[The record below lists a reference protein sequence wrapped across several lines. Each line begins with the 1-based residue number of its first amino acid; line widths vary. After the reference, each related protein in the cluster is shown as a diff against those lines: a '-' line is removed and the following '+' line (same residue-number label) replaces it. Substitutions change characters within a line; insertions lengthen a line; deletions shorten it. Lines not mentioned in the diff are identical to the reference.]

1 MPNSSNHINDENW
14 PHDLAFL
21 LYDCS
26 RLLRRRIDERMASLE
41 LREAQWRVVGLLSR
55 SEGLTQTELATL
67 LGMQKAPLGEQLDRL
82 EASDWIERRR
92 DQHDRRA
99 NRLYIGPACLNNAEA
114 INQRFAQLVEEIQKD
129 IPPDDWLDLQ
139 NLLDELAASFAAA
152 TTQRTLGRLHF
163 VSNLHLIGLISRQL
177 RKQFDGEL
185 KKLGTSRSQWLVLS
199 AVMYNPGIS
208 QRDLGK
214 RLDMAKA
221 PLGQVLSQLVKRHWL
236 ARHCDPTDKRRNQLT
251 VIDDAKPTLNLVA
264 KQYRQLH
271 CDFGEQLGEPTVAR
285 LEQRLQQLRTT
296 LLTLSQ
302 QRGSF
307 LPQC

>member
-1 MPNSSNHINDENW
+1 MSNPSNHISDDSW

-26 RLLRRRIDERMASLE
+26 RLLRRRIDERMAPLE
-41 LREAQWRVVGLLSR
+41 LREAQWRVVGFLSR

-82 EASDWIERRR
+82 EASHWIERRR
-92 DQHDRRA
+92 DINDRRA
-99 NRLYIGPACLNNAEA
+99 NRLYIGSASLNNAEV
-114 INQRFAQLVEEIQKD
+114 INQRFALLVEEIQSH
-129 IPPDDWLDLQ
+129 IPTEDWLDLQ
-139 NLLDELAASFAAA
+139 NLLDELAASFASAR
-152 TTQRTLGRLHF
+152 TQRTLGRLHF

-208 QRDLGK
+208 QRELGK

-236 ARHCDPTDKRRNQLT
+236 ARHSDPADKRRNQLT

-264 KQYRQLH
+264 EQYQQLH
-271 CDFGEQLGEPTVAR
+271 SAFGEQLGEATVAR
-285 LEQRLQQLRTT
+285 LEQRLQQLRAT
-296 LLTLSQ
+296 LLTLSH
-302 QRGSF
+302 QRESF